1 MKRALACLI
10 FTGAAPSYA
19 ADDPPAAPADLAI
32 YAGKYPG
39 DPVDGVTFQGHP
51 RVRAAVEAAVP
62 EAGIRAWIL
71 DSSGPHTP
79 IALRAGRLISW
90 GCEAH
95 NCNDRNW
102 TIFIDPAGTSAE
114 ICYHVGRTMGERSRW
129 LFTGRPSQ
137 MRPEEGC
144 PSG

>member
-1 MKRALACLI
+1 MIETWLPAALATLLAL
-10 FTGAAPSYA
+10 AA
-19 ADDPPAAPADLAI
+19 DPPAAPADLGV
-32 YAGKYPG
+32 YAGKYPR
-39 DPVDGVTFQGHP
+39 DPVEGVSFLGQP

-62 EAGIRAWIL
+62 NASIRAWIL
-71 DSSGPHTP
+71 EHAGPQTP

-95 NCNDRNW
+95 NCNDHNW

-114 ICYHVGRTMGERSRW
+114 ICYHVGRTMGTRSRR
-129 LFTGRPSQ
+129 FHAGRPSE